1 MSLSSSSSICMRS
14 HQMLPSAVKRTCRIL
29 ISCAPV
35 FPAAMPSFGGE
46 LATTIPDARLS
57 IRSFLVNIILP
68 IRLVRRTAY
77 FPRWYNGVLR
87 CNAICTGPP
96 PAVRGPA
103 RASAPAL
110 CFLGVSTRGS
120 AFNRAVPAK
129 SLCKGAVRLR
139 LPCALQKHDFHF
151 QCFLPP
157 FSTQNLDFMNH
168 QNYTKCSTR
177 QWYHS
182 RL

>member
-1 MSLSSSSSICMRS
+1 MSLSSSSSICTRS

-57 IRSFLVNIILP
+57 IRSFLVNIIPP

-110 CFLGVSTRGS
+110 RFLGVSDRGP
-120 AFNRAVPAK
+120 AFNRKVRTK
-129 SLCKGAVRLR
+129 SLCKCPVRLW
-139 LPCALQKHDFHF
+139 LPCVRKVAAGETPPQKR
-151 QCFLPP
+151 QRAIAPY
-157 FSTQNLDFMNH
+157 
-168 QNYTKCSTR
+168 YTSKVMKLAFILKHRAS
-177 QWYHS
+177 
-182 RL
+182 

>member
-1 MSLSSSSSICMRS
+1 MTSHALKSTCCVSICRA
-14 HQMLPSAVKRTCRIL
+14 QA
-29 ISCAPV
+29 
-35 FPAAMPSFGGE
+35 FPAAMASFRGE
-46 LATTIPDARLS
+46 LATTISDARLS

-110 CFLGVSTRGS
+110 RFLGVSDRGP
-120 AFNRAVPAK
+120 AFNRKVRTK
-129 SLCKGAVRLR
+129 SLCKCPVRLW
-139 LPCALQKHDFHF
+139 LPCCPRHRWPHLSSQLSLAQAAILRVVHPQPWCCPHLDSHW
-151 QCFLPP
+151 QSPP
-157 FSTQNLDFMNH
+157 
-168 QNYTKCSTR
+168 
-177 QWYHS
+177 
-182 RL
+182 